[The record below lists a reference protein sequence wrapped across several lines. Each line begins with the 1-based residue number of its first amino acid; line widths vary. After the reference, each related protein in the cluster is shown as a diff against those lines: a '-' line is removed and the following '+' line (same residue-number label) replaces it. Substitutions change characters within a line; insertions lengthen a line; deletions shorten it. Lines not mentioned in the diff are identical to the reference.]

1 MTSFTKIAVALV
13 TFALG
18 CLLPLAARADA
29 TRPGIRLVHEK
40 QCMQCH
46 SVDKDTIGPS
56 FRTIRAIYKN
66 VKQPESQLIEVMR
79 HGSDANLGPH
89 WGLARMPDSSERP
102 LMTDEEARAIAR
114 WILSPKPSEK

>member
-1 MTSFTKIAVALV
+1 MTSSTKLAVALV
-13 TFALG
+13 PFALG
-18 CLLPLAARADA
+18 CLIPLGARADA
-29 TRPGIRLVHEK
+29 MRSGARLVQEK

-56 FRTIRAIYKN
+56 FRTMRAIYKN

-79 HGSDANLGPH
+79 HGSDANLGPY
-89 WGLARMPDSSERP
+89 WGRARMPDSSERP

-114 WILSPKPSEK
+114 WILSPPRPKK